1 MPAPPVD
8 VFIHKQ
14 AVGSVHCVIARH
26 NPPNVIAGHTLPNVI
41 ASEEILRLRLKQA
54 PQSPPPPVVA
64 RHDSAEAISGTIGVV
79 SKQYYVYIMT
89 NSRNTVLYVGVT
101 NDLIRRVYE
110 HKEKLADGFTRK
122 YNITKLVY
130 YEVFEDIENAI
141 LREKQIKAGSRQKKV
156 QLISSINR
164 EWHNLYDEL

>member
-1 MPAPPVD
+1 MTP
-8 VFIHKQ
+8 H
-14 AVGSVHCVIARH
+14 SVIARH
-26 NPPNVIAGHTLPNVI
+26 DSAEAISWWGQGIATHLSGTRNDNH
-41 ASEEILRLRLKQA
+41 
-54 PQSPPPPVVA
+54 PPVIA
-64 RHDSAEAISGTIGVV
+64 RHDSAEAISGTIRVVV

-122 YNITKLVY
+122 YNIAKLVY

-156 QLISSINR
+156 QLINSINK
-164 EWHNLYDEL
+164 EWHDLYDEL